1 MRHRK
6 GCPAPLH
13 TCCDA
18 PRAARCGYPLL
29 QADAPEIPLDKQR
42 PAEFVFSRHV
52 EHKVAEIREREAQA
66 KRAPA
71 AE

>member
-1 MRHRK
+1 MPRSIPPEFGRIILRHRK
-6 GCPAPLH
+6 VA
-13 TCCDA
+13 
-18 PRAARCGYPLL
+18 
-29 QADAPEIPLDKQR
+29 R

-71 AE
+71 AEASGGSAALPHITFD